1 MAQPATLVNDLRA
14 CNDRLLDALDEAA
27 ALRRQWDAL
36 GGQVFVDPFF
46 EANPTYDFTAE
57 EMGTAFASLEA
68 ISGFVAEGHATNLNK
83 VR

>member
-14 CNDRLLDALDEAA
+14 CDNRLLDALDEAA

-36 GGQVFVDPFF
+36 GGQAFVDPFF
-46 EANPTYDFTAE
+46 EANPTYDFTAAD
-57 EMGTAFASLEA
+57 MATAFSSLEA